1 MRAGALIHGNSSVGR
16 ASVSKTEG
24 RGFESSFP
32 CQKDDNTEMNK
43 IKLFFKYC
51 QVCYDELAHK
61 VTWPSRKELTGS
73 AMLVLTASLII
84 ALVVFAMDFTFEK
97 IMGFVYP

>member
-1 MRAGALIHGNSSVGR
+1 MRAGAFIHGNSSVGR

-32 CQKDDNTEMNK
+32 CQKTKEDMNIFVK
-43 IKLFFKYC
+43 FFKYC
-51 QVCYDELAHK
+51 QTCYDELAHK
-61 VTWPSRKELTGS
+61 VTWPTRKELTGS
-73 AMLVLTASLII
+73 AVLVLTASLII

-97 IMGFVYP
+97 LMGLVYPG